1 MDIDRQRPDM
11 GRESVNPVR
20 KSKNGLAAN
29 NPSLCGTDLPST
41 CGPLA
46 SNKFYTFFFFLA

>member
-1 MDIDRQRPDM
+1 MDVDRQRPDM

-29 NPSLCGTDLPST
+29 DPSLCETDLPST

-46 SNKFYTFFFFLA
+46 SNKFYTFFFA